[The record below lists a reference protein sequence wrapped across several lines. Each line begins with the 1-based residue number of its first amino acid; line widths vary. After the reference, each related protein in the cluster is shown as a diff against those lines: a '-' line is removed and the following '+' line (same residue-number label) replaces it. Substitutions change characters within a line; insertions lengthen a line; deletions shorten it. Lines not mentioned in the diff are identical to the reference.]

1 MEPSIVSLL
10 LLFSLGASSSG
21 YNLPTTRHVEE
32 QPRHHLQQDILDF
45 LNLIPFDDVQS
56 LMQYYYHYDA
66 QVESA
71 LDYVSS
77 EDYTQIKLEI
87 MNLSEVRSF
96 RRYLDGIGFSV
107 VHVWRELT
115 KRFDVE
121 EIFAEPDEAM
131 RSLNLTTRG
140 LNGLVDDILALLPQD
155 EIILLFFDKLET
167 SNDFSY
173 FFEQVGSGEFENV
186 LNMLQSSQQLRI
198 LLWRLQRHG
207 FDIPGWIQQIQRYF
221 SFSSF

>member
-77 EDYTQIKLEI
+77 EDYSQIKLEI

>member
-131 RSLNLTTRG
+131 RSCEFALGGHPPQTTWTLSAVHGNL
-140 LNGLVDDILALLPQD
+140 
-155 EIILLFFDKLET
+155 
-167 SNDFSY
+167 SDFQNI
-173 FFEQVGSGEFENV
+173 FTQA
-186 LNMLQSSQQLRI
+186 QTC
-198 LLWRLQRHG
+198 
-207 FDIPGWIQQIQRYF
+207 
-221 SFSSF
+221 

>member
-131 RSLNLTTRG
+131 RSCEFVLGGHPQTTWTLSAVHGNL
-140 LNGLVDDILALLPQD
+140 
-155 EIILLFFDKLET
+155 
-167 SNDFSY
+167 SDFQNI
-173 FFEQVGSGEFENV
+173 FTQA
-186 LNMLQSSQQLRI
+186 QTC
-198 LLWRLQRHG
+198 
-207 FDIPGWIQQIQRYF
+207 
-221 SFSSF
+221 